1 MSKDA
6 VISMPQRAG
15 RVMAERLKNKVL
27 KKKAYIVSRWP
38 RMRVPELP
46 PDASEAAIAL
56 GRAWMVTM
64 IATALLLVAL
74 AVAPMWNSARYLEG
88 LGEALGSDPQLWQ
101 PAGETAADGS
111 RSNVFVSP

>member
-1 MSKDA
+1 
-6 VISMPQRAG
+6 MPQRAG
-15 RVMAERLKNKVL
+15 RVMAERLKNKIL
-27 KKKAYIVSRWP
+27 KNQILKRKASIVSRWP

-111 RSNVFVSP
+111 RPNVFVSP